1 MNGSLGFTPVNSAAL
16 LAMIALS
23 QDISNTFRHLSAIL
37 TRLQPCRFFMPTQD
51 SAISSLNPEQSIVV
65 MGVAGCGKSSMGKLL
80 AQSVGWPLIEGDAHH
95 SPLNLDKMRQGIP
108 LNDHDR
114 EGWLNRLADILVQAP
129 EPSVLTCSAL
139 RRSYRDRLRSR
150 YPGLR
155 FVFIDITRE
164 QAVARVLARPNHFF
178 SSSLVDSQFA
188 TLESPV
194 GEKGVLRLDR
204 ELPLEVLLLQ
214 VLGWLP
220 MTTTE
225 KG

>member
-1 MNGSLGFTPVNSAAL
+1 
-16 LAMIALS
+16 
-23 QDISNTFRHLSAIL
+23 
-37 TRLQPCRFFMPTQD
+37 MPTQD
-51 SAISSLNPEQSIVV
+51 GATSRLNSEQSIVV
-65 MGVAGCGKSSMGKLL
+65 MGVAGCGKSSMGELL
-80 AQSVGWPLIEGDAHH
+80 AQTVGWPLIEGDAHH
-95 SPLNLDKMRQGIP
+95 SPLSLDKMRQGIH

-188 TLESPV
+188 TLEPPV
-194 GEKGVLRLDR
+194 GENGVLRLDGA
-204 ELPLEVLLLQ
+204 LPLEVLLSK

-220 MTTTE
+220 MTTIE

>member
-1 MNGSLGFTPVNSAAL
+1 
-16 LAMIALS
+16 
-23 QDISNTFRHLSAIL
+23 
-37 TRLQPCRFFMPTQD
+37 
-51 SAISSLNPEQSIVV
+51 
-65 MGVAGCGKSSMGKLL
+65 MGELL
-80 AQSVGWPLIEGDAHH
+80 AQTVGWPLIEGDAHH
-95 SPLNLDKMRQGIP
+95 SPLSLDKMRQGIP

-164 QAVARVLARPNHFF
+164 QAVARVLARP
-178 SSSLVDSQFA
+178 
-188 TLESPV
+188 V
-194 GEKGVLRLDR
+194 GENGVLRLDGA
-204 ELPLEVLLLQ
+204 LPLEVLLSK

-220 MTTTE
+220 MTTIE